1 MVVRK
6 VGWRNILYWS
16 GHSDRRRLHWNR
28 VYTSLAHRASS
39 GVTTV
44 IKSTVPRY
52 GPDSL
57 APQKKGKSGDAV
69 KSMYL

>member
-1 MVVRK
+1 MERPL
-6 VGWRNILYWS
+6 RPEE
-16 GHSDRRRLHWNR
+16 
-28 VYTSLAHRASS
+28 ASS
-39 GVTTV
+39 EQGVYLTGPQGKFGCHHVTTV

-57 APQKKGKSGDAV
+57 APQKKKKSGDAV